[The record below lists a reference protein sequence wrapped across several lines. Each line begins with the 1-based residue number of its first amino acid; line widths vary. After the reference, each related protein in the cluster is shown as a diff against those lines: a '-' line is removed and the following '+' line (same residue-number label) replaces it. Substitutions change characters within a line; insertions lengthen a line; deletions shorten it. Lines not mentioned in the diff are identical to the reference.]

1 MPPVPT
7 VIFFPPV
14 PTKEMNDAYIA
25 EVFRATDDGAA
36 ALEAHFQAYAAMR
49 AVAPAVPSEH
59 KSMSADVERELAAI
73 AAALGS
79 HPAEAGGSAQI
90 LEAVKVLQ
98 KDPGD
103 GIPMHRAETEL
114 PDGFELHVCLKAGA
128 CRVELYGPDGQRI
141 ELTEVTGA
149 CMAQRINAAIAA
161 ALAARGALGVDDE
174 FGESRLQ
181 VHEEQAST
189 DERRRER
196 CSEPRNRPAVQRN
209 T

>member
-1 MPPVPT
+1 MPPVLT

-73 AAALGS
+73 SAALGS
-79 HPAEAGGSAQI
+79 HPADAGGSAQI

-98 KDPGD
+98 KGPG
-103 GIPMHRAETEL
+103 GATPMQRAETEL

-128 CRVELYGPDGQRI
+128 CRFELYGPDGQRI
-141 ELTEVTGA
+141 ELIEVTGA
-149 CMAQRINAAIAA
+149 CAQRINAAIAA
-161 ALAARGALGVDDE
+161 ALPAGALGIDDE

-181 VHEEQAST
+181 VREEQAST
-189 DERRRER
+189 DERQLERR
-196 CSEPRNRPAVQRN
+196 SEPRNPPAAQRN

>member
-1 MPPVPT
+1 MHPVPT

-25 EVFRATDDGAA
+25 EVFRATDNGAA

-49 AVAPAVPSEH
+49 AVAPTVPSEH
-59 KSMSADVERELAAI
+59 KATSADVERELAAI
-73 AAALGS
+73 SAALGS
-79 HPAEAGGSAQI
+79 HPADAGGYAQI

-98 KDPGD
+98 KGPG
-103 GIPMHRAETEL
+103 GGTPMQRAETEL
-114 PDGFELHVCLKAGA
+114 PEGFELHVCLKAGA

-149 CMAQRINAAIAA
+149 SAQRINAAIAA
-161 ALAARGALGVDDE
+161 ALPAGALGVDDE

-189 DERRRER
+189 DERHFEGR
-196 CSEPRNRPAVQRN
+196 SGPRNMPAAQRN